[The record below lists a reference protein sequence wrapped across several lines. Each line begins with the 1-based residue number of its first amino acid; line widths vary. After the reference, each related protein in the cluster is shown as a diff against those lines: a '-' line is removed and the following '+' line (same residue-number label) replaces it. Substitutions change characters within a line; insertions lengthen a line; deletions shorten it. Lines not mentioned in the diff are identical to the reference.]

1 VVERI
6 YWFARNTIAKKTGVS
21 AETGQGSWQQV
32 ESLPVAARIQV
43 AVPRS
48 AGKAARSANLKLRYA
63 KMKLKAPAHKTK
75 YLGLDEPL
83 EAVRDLIVAS
93 YLLGLTK
100 ADPKWRRC

>member
-1 VVERI
+1 M
-6 YWFARNTIAKKTGVS
+6 
-21 AETGQGSWQQV
+21 
-32 ESLPVAARIQV
+32 AARIQV

-48 AGKAARSANLKLRYA
+48 AGKAARSANLELRYA

-83 EAVRDLIVAS
+83 EAVLDLIVAS